1 MALKLIGVSD
11 NAAMLPDDYGCV
23 VANRFCQLVDDEA
36 DPFDF
41 IKQAELQKEKKKKA
55 NDKTVKP
62 KKPGQRESQRDRRV
76 PVLVDGEDNLPRND
90 TGGKRSAR
98 GVGVQNESRG
108 VVEAESGTR
117 RAVFGERRTNQE
129 EHPQEYSIQKPAYY
143 AYGEVRVGGG
153 GYRNIDTTGSFNL
166 RGKREYERYSGTGI
180 SPEEK
185 RGGRGPWNRGSVQDP
200 TSMGDVGV
208 NVKPDAGGIPPEA
221 GQQPAEME
229 GENRPSEED
238 VVVQVAMEMSL
249 DEWKALQELSRPKAE
264 LNLRK
269 PDSKVPS
276 KARVIHKS
284 KRIEN
289 LKAESVEEQEEDYHF
304 SSLRR
309 SANDITSHLEFN
321 FGSLQRPSRGG
332 RGQGRGERGGMT
344 CHPER
349 AEKTERAYV
358 LAPNPEDPEDFPA
371 LAVGR

>member
-62 KKPGQRESQRDRRV
+62 KKPGQRESQRDRR
-76 PVLVDGEDNLPRND
+76 
-90 TGGKRSAR
+90 RSAR

-153 GYRNIDTTGSFNL
+153 GYRNIDTTEESPQ
-166 RGKREYERYSGTGI
+166 RRREEDVGPGTGALF
-180 SPEEK
+180 K
-185 RGGRGPWNRGSVQDP
+185 TLLPW
-200 TSMGDVGV
+200 GV

-344 CHPER
+344 S
-349 AEKTERAYV
+349 
-358 LAPNPEDPEDFPA
+358 PNPEDPEDFPA